1 MLHDELDELK
11 REFVSELK
19 QISDSEALEALR
31 IKYMG
36 KKGLVTLL
44 LKGMGDLPPEER
56 PAAGQAV
63 NRLKEELAAL
73 LDNEERRIKAAER
86 QRRLETETIDVT
98 IPGKRPVIG
107 KRHPLSI
114 VRRQIEDIF
123 IGMGFEIA
131 DGPEVEY
138 DYYNFEALNIPK
150 DHPSR
155 DLQDTFYITDNIVLR
170 TQTSPVQ
177 IRVMESH
184 KPPIRII
191 APGRVYRSDE
201 VDATHS
207 PIFHQMEGL
216 VVDHGITMGDLKGVL
231 DVFAKALYGED
242 TKTKFRPHYF
252 PFTEPSA
259 EVDVTCA
266 WCHGQGCRICG
277 YSGWIEVLGAGM
289 VHPNVL
295 RTVGIN
301 PDEYSGFAF
310 GLGLD
315 RLTMLK
321 YGIDD
326 MRLLFEND
334 YRFLKQ
340 F

>member
-1 MLHDELDELK
+1 MLRDELDELK
-11 REFVSELK
+11 RKFINELK

-63 NRLKEELAAL
+63 NGLKEELAAL

-86 QRRLETETIDVT
+86 QRRLEAETIDVT
-98 IPGKRPVIG
+98 MPGKRPVIG

-242 TKTKFRPHYF
+242 TRTKFRPHYF

>member
-1 MLHDELDELK
+1 MLHDELDKLK

-19 QISDSEALEALR
+19 QISDSEALEVLR

-63 NRLKEELAAL
+63 NRLKEELTAL

-86 QRRLETETIDVT
+86 QRRLEAEIVDVT
-98 IPGKRPVIG
+98 MPGKRPVIG

-242 TKTKFRPHYF
+242 TRTKFRPHYF

>member
-1 MLHDELDELK
+1 MLKDELDRLK
-11 REFVSELK
+11 YDFLSELERVET
-19 QISDSEALEALR
+19 SDQLEVLR
-31 IKYMG
+31 VKYMG
-36 KKGLVTLL
+36 KKGLLTSL
-44 LKGMGDLPPEER
+44 LKSLGDLAPEDR
-56 PAAGQAV
+56 PAAGQAINGLKEEFARDLENKEKNIIAREKE
-63 NRLKEELAAL
+63 NRLKEEAL
-73 LDNEERRIKAAER
+73 
-86 QRRLETETIDVT
+86 DVT
-98 IPGKRPVIG
+98 IPGKKPTLG
-107 KRHPLSI
+107 KRHPLSL

-131 DGPEVEY
+131 DGPEIEY

-177 IRVMESH
+177 IRVMENK

-191 APGRVYRSDE
+191 APGRVYRADE

-216 VVDHGITMGDLKGVL
+216 VVDRGITMGDLKGVL
-231 DVFAKALYGED
+231 DVFAKALYGKD

-266 WCHGQGCRICG
+266 WCHGEGCRICG
-277 YSGWIEVLGAGM
+277 YSGWIEVIGAGM
-289 VHPNVL
+289 VQPNVL

-326 MRLLFEND
+326 LRLLFEND

>member
-1 MLHDELDELK
+1 MLKDELDRLK
-11 REFVSELK
+11 YDFLSELERVET
-19 QISDSEALEALR
+19 SDQLEVLR
-31 IKYMG
+31 VKYMG
-36 KKGLVTLL
+36 KKGLLTSL
-44 LKGMGDLPPEER
+44 LKSLGDLAPEDR
-56 PAAGQAV
+56 PAAGQAINGLKEEFARDLENKEKNIIAREKE
-63 NRLKEELAAL
+63 NRLKEEAL
-73 LDNEERRIKAAER
+73 
-86 QRRLETETIDVT
+86 DVT
-98 IPGKRPVIG
+98 IPGKKPTLG
-107 KRHPLSI
+107 KRHPLSL

-131 DGPEVEY
+131 DGPEIEY

-177 IRVMESH
+177 IRVMENK

-191 APGRVYRSDE
+191 APGRVYRADE

-216 VVDHGITMGDLKGVL
+216 VVDRGITMGDLKGVL
-231 DVFAKALYGED
+231 DVFAKALYGKD

-266 WCHGQGCRICG
+266 WCHGEGCRICG

-326 MRLLFEND
+326 LRLLFEND

>member
-1 MLHDELDELK
+1 MLHDELDKLK

-19 QISDSEALEALR
+19 QISDSEALEVLR

-63 NRLKEELAAL
+63 NRLKEELTAL

-86 QRRLETETIDVT
+86 QRRLEAEIVDVT
-98 IPGKRPVIG
+98 MPGKRPVIG

-231 DVFAKALYGED
+231 DVLAKALYGED
-242 TKTKFRPHYF
+242 TRTKFRPHYF